1 MPGVKTLADAR
12 QKLTIL
18 TVPPAD
24 INAITLVEL
33 TAGIDASCQ
42 VAKNGTRFSATA
54 SNTVSDPAYCDEVEV
69 QEYGASNY
77 EASISPYWY
86 LDPLTGKYDITDNP
100 VYEAAR
106 EKGTRL
112 TYVHR
117 DGPKYDLPWEAA
129 DIYDAYEAV
138 SDNPQRPSE
147 SGANV
152 KRMIPLSVHRAA
164 LHKPVVTGV

>member
-1 MPGVKTLADAR
+1 MAVKTLADAR

-18 TVPPAD
+18 TTPPAD
-24 INAITLVEL
+24 INAITLTEL
-33 TAGIDASCQ
+33 TAGIDASCK

-69 QEYGASNY
+69 QEFGASNY
-77 EASISPYWY
+77 EASIAPYWY
-86 LDPLTGKYDITDNP
+86 LDEVTGQYTALDNE
-100 VYEAAR
+100 VFEAAR

-117 DGPKYDLPWEAA
+117 EGPKYTEAWAA
-129 DIYDAYEAV
+129 DDVYDAYEAV
-138 SDNPQRPSE
+138 SDNPQRPTE

-152 KRMIPLSVHRAA
+152 KRQIPLAVHKAA
-164 LHKPVVTGV
+164 IHKTVVAP